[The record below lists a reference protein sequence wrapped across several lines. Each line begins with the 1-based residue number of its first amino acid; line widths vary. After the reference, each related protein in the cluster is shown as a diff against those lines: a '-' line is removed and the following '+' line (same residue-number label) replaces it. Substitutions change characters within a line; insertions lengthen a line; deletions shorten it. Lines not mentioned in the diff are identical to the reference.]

1 MRVKIILF
9 VLIVLSVTA
18 LICLY
23 HLTDEQEEEIKELEQ
38 ALTEQIQEVEVYRGI
53 LEEYQIEGIIN
64 E

>member
-53 LEEYQIEGIIN
+53 LEEYQIEGKTK
-64 E
+64 